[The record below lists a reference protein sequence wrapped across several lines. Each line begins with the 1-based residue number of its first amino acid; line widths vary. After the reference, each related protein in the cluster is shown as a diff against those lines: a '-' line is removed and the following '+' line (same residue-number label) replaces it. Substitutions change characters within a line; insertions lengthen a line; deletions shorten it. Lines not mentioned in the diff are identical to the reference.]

1 MYQLKSVLLQLFQ
14 HRRVICNVSRIV
26 CCWMNCCSFRIFC
39 CVSVKQT
46 KSNESIF
53 SKSEYVTWK
62 KPGHR
67 KNQLKQVIC
76 FTSWATLF
84 ALPVF
89 WFTLKNRLKRVVYFW
104 NWVTLVNTYVLTQRS
119 SSGHLFQ
126 EVGYIACAV
135 CFDSPRKNQLKR
147 VISIESLATL
157 ICFKSVKRT
166 SSYLFMNWTS
176 LVALNVCSSMQTV
189 RKAQYKDDSC
199 HYLAVYFVLLHILKL
214 LQCGNVAECK
224 MQLQ

>member
-1 MYQLKSVLLQLFQ
+1 MYLALFAVEWTVVHSEFSVVFQ
-14 HRRVICNVSRIV
+14 WNKPNQ
-26 CCWMNCCSFRIFC
+26 MNQYFQR
-39 CVSVKQT
+39 VSVWLEQ
-46 KSNESIF
+46 
-53 SKSEYVTWK
+53 
-62 KPGHR
+62 
-67 KNQLKQVIC
+67 QVIC

-104 NWVTLVNTYVLTQRS
+104 NWVTLVNTYVLTQRT